1 LAEAFEEE
9 LNMRKIAS
17 IVALNI
23 VMAAGVLAQGT
34 GTVDKGHE
42 LFNTWCL
49 GCHRAVVKNDSN
61 PDSLVQ
67 SVVAG
72 TYTLQQRYQGSK
84 PAALEQRSDLDTQYI
99 MTVVRHGLNLMPRT
113 RKTELTDAEVADI
126 AAYLTRNNRK

>member
-1 LAEAFEEE
+1 MKA
-9 LNMRKIAS
+9 MAS

-23 VMAAGVLAQGT
+23 VMATCVLAQGSANA
-34 GTVDKGHE
+34 DRGHE

-61 PDSLVQ
+61 PNALVQ

-84 PAALEQRSDLDTQYI
+84 PAALEQRSDLDAKYI
-99 MTVVRHGLNLMPRT
+99 ATVVRHGLNLMPRT

-126 AAYLTRNNRK
+126 AAYLTRNNPK